1 MIAPNTSSR
10 KRRAGRKEDGAAMA
24 EFGAAFY
31 AFCIVIMLPTINILS
46 FALAYSYGFLF
57 ASGTADHVAQ
67 AISPK
72 RAFQILDE
80 SSANLDSDCLARL
93 FKIGASKESF
103 KLALVKTNSR
113 GDTMVIASN
122 IKDIKKLLNAE
133 ASNNFES
140 NNLIQYEVTTSFSH
154 QPLLEL
160 GSIPIVNQIP
170 MIGKETTL
178 SFKMLRHPEHLS
190 ENF

>member
-1 MIAPNTSSR
+1 MIIQKHNASR
-10 KRRAGRKEDGAAMA
+10 SKLRRSKTGASIA

-31 AFCIVIMLPTINILS
+31 AFCIVIMLPTINFLS
-46 FALAYSYGFLF
+46 FAIAYSYSFLC
-57 ASGTADHVAQ
+57 ANGTADHVAQ

-80 SSANLDSDCLARL
+80 NSTNLNSDPLAHL
-93 FKIGASKESF
+93 FKIKASEQPF

-113 GDTMVIASN
+113 GDSLIIANN
-122 IKDIKKLLNAE
+122 IKDIKKLLNTDENA
-133 ASNNFES
+133 
-140 NNLIQYEVTTSFSH
+140 NLIQYEITSSFTQ

-160 GSIPIVNQIP
+160 GSIPIINQIP
-170 MIGKETTL
+170 LIGKESIL

-190 ENF
+190 DSL